1 MTVCK
6 GYLKIIWRNMGQNLM
21 YLAIVL
27 FVTIGMASQTEKTQE
42 NIFSRGS
49 VDIAIV
55 DEDGGAAAEGVVRFL
70 RKNNSVTLTDASAE
84 ALSRKLYY
92 REIDFVIRIPEG
104 FTESLFDLSADNENE
119 ELIVSSVPGSTEGQF
134 MKAELSQFL
143 NQMRALRISGMT
155 DEEAADKA
163 SSLSDDE
170 ATVSIRRILHTGQRI
185 HGRARLPRRRHPDLS
200 AEQHPP
206 RFRCTGRHLRSGHRT
221 VRLRR
226 RVHG

>member
-1 MTVCK
+1 M
-6 GYLKIIWRNMGQNLM
+6 
-21 YLAIVL
+21 
-27 FVTIGMASQTEKTQE
+27 
-42 NIFSRGS
+42 
-49 VDIAIV
+49 
-55 DEDGGAAAEGVVRFL
+55 VRFL

-163 SSLSDDE
+163 SSLSDETSAPVGASAVVVRGMAADSVFSLE
-170 ATVSIRRILHTGQRI
+170 LVLPHAT
-185 HGRARLPRRRHPDLS
+185 RLIPMLTANISDKIFFIINS
-200 AEQHPP
+200 SFSCNAI
-206 RFRCTGRHLRSGHRT
+206 
-221 VRLRR
+221 
-226 RVHG
+226 